1 MRQNTKY
8 NLKNIFG
15 SPFSNQCAIDAART
29 LPWWSSIIVLL
40 LGVLLPIIP
49 LVVTVANTHGSDYVK
64 SINYG
69 LDRDLTSLSVELHN
83 EKKELIIDDDK
94 MLHYYVDKVEQLPN
108 TEQDLTPIATYT
120 NTTDNQYELN
130 IYFTRR
136 ESGDIPNVEDLYNH
150 AKSLKYVKGGITPK
164 TDSDEDKD
172 CYTPSFII
180 FHSKGF
186 MAQVYK
192 HSSVTAGT
200 NGYAG
205 DFEFTESNQDLITR
219 MLTVEGMEIPTEV
232 KSLDY
237 INGVFNNYKV
247 LFDECYTSTIH
258 RMYIL
263 NTTVYFGVY
272 LGLVILLGLLIFAL
286 TRGKNNPNRYLKWYQ
301 CQFIMY
307 WACFAP
313 GVLAL
318 IFGFLLSSY
327 AMMFFIIFMGL
338 RSMWMSM
345 RQLSAS
351 YQTAA

>member
-15 SPFSNQCAIDAART
+15 STLSNQCAIDAART
-29 LPWWSSIIVLL
+29 LPWWSSLIVLL

-49 LVVTVANTHGSDYVK
+49 LVVVVANTSGSNYI
-64 SINYG
+64 SSTNYG

-83 EKKELIIDDDK
+83 EKKSFVVDDDK
-94 MLHYYVDKVEQLPN
+94 LLHYYVDGVEQLPN
-108 TEQDLTPIATYT
+108 TEQDLTPVARYT
-120 NTTDNQYELN
+120 NTSANQYELD

-136 ESGDIPNVEDLYNH
+136 ESGDEPNVDDLFNY
-150 AKSLKYVKGGITPK
+150 AKGLKYVKGGITPK
-164 TDSDEDKD
+164 TDNDEDAD

-180 FHSKGF
+180 LHSKGIIE
-186 MAQVYK
+186 VTYK
-192 HSSVTAGT
+192 HNSVSAA
-200 NGYAG
+200 NNSYSG
-205 DFEFTESNQDLITR
+205 DWEYTKSGEDLITR
-219 MLTVEGMEIPTEV
+219 MLTVDGMAIPTEV

-237 INGVFNNYKV
+237 IDGVFNNYKE
-247 LFDECYTSTIH
+247 LFDECYTTSIH

-272 LGLVILLGLLIFAL
+272 LGLVLLLGLLIFAL

-307 WACFAP
+307 WSCFAP
-313 GVLAL
+313 GLLAMV
-318 IFGFLLSSY
+318 FGFLLTQY
-327 AMMFFIIFMGL
+327 AMMFFIVFMGL

-345 RQLSAS
+345 RQLSAN

>member
-15 SPFSNQCAIDAART
+15 STLSNQCAIDAART

-49 LVVTVANTHGSDYVK
+49 LVVTVANTHGSDFI
-64 SINYG
+64 SSTNYG
-69 LDRDLTSLSVELHN
+69 LDRDLTSLSVQLHN
-83 EKKELIIDDDK
+83 EKKELIVDDEK
-94 MLHYYVDKVEQLPN
+94 MLHYYVDGAEQLPN

-120 NTTDNQYELN
+120 NTVDNQYELN
-130 IYFTRR
+130 IYYTRR
-136 ESGDIPNVEDLYNH
+136 ESSDIPNVEDLYNY
-150 AKSLKYVKGGITPK
+150 AKSLKYIKGGVTPK
-164 TDSDEDKD
+164 TDNDEDAD

-186 MAQVYK
+186 MALTFK

-200 NGYAG
+200 NAYSG
-205 DFEFTESNQDLITR
+205 DWQFTESNKDLITR
-219 MLTVEGMEIPTEV
+219 MLTVEGMAIPTEV

-237 INGVFNNYKV
+237 INAVFDNYKE
-247 LFDECYTSTIH
+247 LFNECYTSTIH

-345 RQLSAS
+345 RQLSAN